1 MSIITI
7 EKATMLDAEELTAIM
22 KKTFDEE
29 AAKWLPNKDVVDYN
43 IQPPGYSSLEVTK
56 YMIEELNYYKILYRD
71 EIAGGI
77 IVTVSGQSYGRID
90 RIFVNPVYQ
99 GKGIGSKI
107 IELIE
112 QEFPQVRAWD
122 LETSSRQLN
131 NHHFYEKMGYR
142 TTFKTEDEFC
152 YVKHIE
158 IKAENLVHDQDL
170 SNTQYEN
177 CNLSA
182 TEFYQVNLEGS
193 AISNSNVSNLHVSN
207 CNLSHSKF
215 QNINY
220 RNTLFADLN
229 LSNSKMRFV
238 TLGDVQ
244 FIDTNLG
251 DDGKS
256 VSFERCDLKGSKISN
271 CDLRNV
277 EIAESDVAG
286 MKINNIPVDE
296 LLKAYALVNK

>member
-56 YMIEELNYYKILYRD
+56 YMIEELNYYKIMYRD
-71 EIAGGI
+71 EIVGGI

-90 RIFVNPVYQ
+90 RIFVSPAYQ
-99 GKGIGSKI
+99 GKGIGSKAI
-107 IELIE
+107 VFIE
-112 QEFPQVRAWD
+112 QEFPHVRAWD

-131 NHHFYEKMGYR
+131 NHHFYEKMGYK
-142 TTFKTEDEFC
+142 TTFETEDEFC

-158 IKAENLVHDQDL
+158 IKAENLVNDQDL

-182 TEFYQVNLEGS
+182 TEFYQVNLEGG

-296 LLKAYALVNK
+296 LLKAYDLVNK

>member
-7 EKATMLDAEELTAIM
+7 ELATLQDAVELTEIM

-56 YMIEELNYYKILYRD
+56 YMIEELNYYKIMYRD

-90 RIFVNPVYQ
+90 RIFVNPVHQ
-99 GKGIGSKI
+99 GKGIGSKAI
-107 IELIE
+107 RFIE
-112 QEFPQVRAWD
+112 QEFPHVRAWD

-142 TTFKTEDEFC
+142 TTFETEDEFC
-152 YVKHIE
+152 YVKKIE
-158 IKAENLVHDQDL
+158 SKAENLVNDQDL
-170 SNTQYEN
+170 SKTQYEN

-182 TEFYQVNLEGS
+182 TDFYQVNLEGS
-193 AISNSNVSNLHVSN
+193 SISTSNVSNLHVSN

-229 LSNSKMRFV
+229 LSDSKMRFV
-238 TLGDVQ
+238 TLGGVQ
-244 FIDTNLG
+244 FLDTNLG
-251 DDGKS
+251 DGGNS

-277 EIAESDVAG
+277 EIAESDVTG

-296 LLKAYALVNK
+296 LLKAYDLVKK